1 MVWRVDSA
9 QSSTLQFSKR
19 PRDTDLEEEEV
30 EAEEEE
36 SEEEELVARRDS
48 TPKRLGDLSEILNKA
63 CAAAGVQ
70 PSEFRLSSDTY
81 LGEEKQQDE
90 EEEDLDVRIETST
103 EAALHLLA
111 DVACADL
118 ASVQSP
124 ESRLRNPD
132 RDLGEEQQ
140 QEQEQEQEEQE
151 EQEDLDVGTETSTE
165 ALHLIADVAC
175 AKASTVQSS
184 ESRLSPVGEEKQQT
198 DEDEDELDVRIETST
213 NALRVLADVA
223 CATASVQSSQSRLPD
238 PDLREEKQE
247 EEENVDGKPAATSPM
262 ATLTPK
268 PLPVASFV
276 RTAGAAGENS
286 NIPTCTATLL
296 PSLCQI
302 ERKLTRPAARKRRRK
317 ECTKVNCRPIGNN
330 HIEDLDHVQR
340 DASCTEALGT
350 LSELASPNRQRAAQL
365 VLETPPD
372 TDLGEEKENVRKE
385 QEDIDVRRDLS
396 CTDALENLSQELAL
410 NIQRAE
416 LESGRPLDTDLGE
429 EHQEEDEEKE
439 KEEDLDAP
447 AKGSTSEEALKTH
460 PKSDCAGCV
469 QCRESTLSDTDIGE
483 EFKKKIEMYV
493 VPSDGSTDSGEE
505 DDNDDEDWV
514 PGRSR

>member
-9 QSSTLQFSKR
+9 QSSTVQFSKR
-19 PRDTDLEEEEV
+19 PRDTDLEEEV
-30 EAEEEE
+30 EAEEEEE

-48 TPKRLGDLSEILNKA
+48 TPKRLGDLSEILSDAQSFQSSETHVFTDLGEDGDSDVRTETSTEALHLIADEA

-70 PSEFRLSSDTY
+70 SSESRLSSDTY

-103 EAALHLLA
+103 DAALHLLA
-111 DVACADL
+111 DVAGA
-118 ASVQSP
+118 
-124 ESRLRNPD
+124 E
-132 RDLGEEQQ
+132 
-140 QEQEQEQEEQE
+140 
-151 EQEDLDVGTETSTE
+151 
-165 ALHLIADVAC
+165 
-175 AKASTVQSS
+175 ASTVQSS
-184 ESRLSPVGEEKQQT
+184 ESRLSPDAELGEEKQQT

-223 CATASVQSSQSRLPD
+223 CAAASVQSSQSRLPD

-247 EEENVDGKPAATSPM
+247 EEENVDGEPAATSPM

-302 ERKLTRPAARKRRRK
+302 ERKLTRPAARKRRRR

-330 HIEDLDHVQR
+330 HIEHLDHAQR

-350 LSELASPNRQRAAQL
+350 LSELARPNRQRAAQL

-372 TDLGEEKENVRKE
+372 TDLGEEKEKE
-385 QEDIDVRRDLS
+385 L
-396 CTDALENLSQELAL
+396 TL
-410 NIQRAE
+410 NIQRAQ
-416 LESGRPLDTDLGE
+416 LDSGRPLDTDLGE

-460 PKSDCAGCV
+460 PKPARAGCV

-493 VPSDGSTDSGEE
+493 VPSDGSKDSGEE
-505 DDNDDEDWV
+505 DDNGDEDWV